1 MAESEVSLPDSL
13 QQGDGPLVSV
23 IVPTYDDSE
32 YIGDALKSI
41 AAQTHDNIE
50 IIVVDSSSVPWL
62 RDLAAR
68 VDGFAY
74 RFQEPQGLAAAR
86 NRGLDAATGELIA
99 FLDADDRWLPE
110 KLERQLDAVAA
121 GADVVYTDVYLRENG
136 KRRYQSA
143 LPVES
148 ADTHHIDF
156 LYEGGVP
163 MPTVLARRE
172 CFRAER
178 FDERLPVAEDRH
190 LWARLFARYRPARV
204 AEPLACYTRRE
215 GSLSSDLELM
225 YETELRVIAN
235 LADRLPDVAAHRDA
249 LERKAQYKYGKR
261 LLRVGDYEKAR
272 RELRRAVADGE
283 RDPRALA
290 LLALAHAPAGHTRLL
305 GLLERLQER
314 RR

>member
-1 MAESEVSLPDSL
+1 MADPELSLPDSL
-13 QQGDGPLVSV
+13 RQGAGPLVSV
-23 IVPTYDDSE
+23 VVPTYDDSV
-32 YIGDALKSI
+32 YLGPALESI

-50 IIVVDSSSVPWL
+50 LVVVDSSGVAWL

-68 VDGFAY
+68 VDGFTY
-74 RFQEPQGLAAAR
+74 VFQEPRGLAAAR
-86 NRGLDAATGELIA
+86 NRGLDAATGDVIA
-99 FLDADDRWLPE
+99 FLDADDRWLPD
-110 KLERQLDAVAA
+110 KLDRQLAAIAA
-121 GADVVYTDVYLRENG
+121 GADVVYSDVYLVEDG
-136 KRRYQSA
+136 KARHQPA
-143 LPVES
+143 LPVEHLK
-148 ADTHHIDF
+148 THHIDF

-172 CFRAER
+172 CFEDER

-190 LWARLFARYRPARV
+190 LWARLFARHRPARV

-225 YETELRVIAN
+225 YETERRVLAD
-235 LADRLPDVAAHRDA
+235 LADRLPDVAAHRGA

-261 LLRVGDYEKAR
+261 LLRAGDGSGAR
-272 RELRRAVADGE
+272 RELRRAVAAGE

-290 LLALAHAPAGHTRLL
+290 LLALAYAPAGHVRLL
-305 GLLERLQER
+305 KLLERLQER